1 MKNPFLNLDSNENLV
16 SNSNYLN
23 KGDVFLSIKGG
34 VKFLNNEDIS
44 KAKSIFIDQ
53 EDIISSNPKF
63 QKIKDLN
70 KHYIEWVDEY
80 YGIKH
85 SKFDNI
91 FITGTNGKTST
102 VDFLSQIFK
111 YNGLDYSSSGTLGTY
126 LNQKKLFNNQ
136 LTTED
141 ALFIR
146 RLMSLCK
153 KEDIKNIFFEAS
165 SIGIDQGRLQGLS
178 INHAILTNISRDHID
193 YHGSMEE
200 YINAK
205 FKLLLDTKLKT
216 ISLNIDDEIIQNNK
230 KRILIDNVFTL
241 SAKDRSADI
250 FFQIKEKS
258 RDGCIKFDTTTPWG
272 SFQSQSRVHSKFNI
286 YNLLLTLPYFQAVNN
301 NCDNFFDALE
311 GVVLPKGRLDE
322 FRKNIYIDYAHSP
335 KALEEVCLNLRE
347 KNPKSLAIVFG
358 AGGDRDIGKRKI
370 MGEIADK
377 YCDKIFI
384 TSDNPRSENPRLI
397 AEMIQEGILNISKV
411 TLQLDRSLAIEEAI
425 NDLKDEEILLIAG
438 KGHEKYQAIENKV
451 VKYSDYEEVKKCTA

>member
-384 TSDNPRSENPRLI
+384 TSDNPRFENPRLI
-397 AEMIQEGILNISKV
+397 AEMIQEGILNTSKV

-438 KGHEKYQAIENKV
+438 KGHEKYQAIRNKV

>member
-1 MKNPFLNLDSNENLV
+1 
-16 SNSNYLN
+16 
-23 KGDVFLSIKGG
+23 
-34 VKFLNNEDIS
+34 
-44 KAKSIFIDQ
+44 
-53 EDIISSNPKF
+53 
-63 QKIKDLN
+63 
-70 KHYIEWVDEY
+70 
-80 YGIKH
+80 
-85 SKFDNI
+85 
-91 FITGTNGKTST
+91 
-102 VDFLSQIFK
+102 
-111 YNGLDYSSSGTLGTY
+111 
-126 LNQKKLFNNQ
+126 
-136 LTTED
+136 
-141 ALFIR
+141 
-146 RLMSLCK
+146 
-153 KEDIKNIFFEAS
+153 
-165 SIGIDQGRLQGLS
+165 
-178 INHAILTNISRDHID
+178 
-193 YHGSMEE
+193 MEE

-311 GVVLPKGRLDE
+311 GIVLPKGRLDE

-384 TSDNPRSENPRLI
+384 TSDNPRFENPRLI
-397 AEMIQEGILNISKV
+397 AEMIQEGILNTSKV

>member
-102 VDFLSQIFK
+102 LDFLSQIFK

-397 AEMIQEGILNISKV
+397 AEMIQEGILNTSKV

>member
-193 YHGSMEE
+193 YHRSMEE

-384 TSDNPRSENPRLI
+384 TSDNPRFENPRLI
-397 AEMIQEGILNISKV
+397 AEMIQEGILNTSKV

>member
-146 RLMSLCK
+146 RLMSICK

-165 SIGIDQGRLQGLS
+165 SIGIDQGRLQGLN

-205 FKLLLDTKLKT
+205 FKLLLDT
-216 ISLNIDDEIIQNNK
+216 
-230 KRILIDNVFTL
+230 ILILFLIVEDHESLFRLFDFHELLDFGVFFL
-241 SAKDRSADI
+241 
-250 FFQIKEKS
+250 FEE
-258 RDGCIKFDTTTPWG
+258 
-272 SFQSQSRVHSKFNI
+272 
-286 YNLLLTLPYFQAVNN
+286 Y
-301 NCDNFFDALE
+301 
-311 GVVLPKGRLDE
+311 GV
-322 FRKNIYIDYAHSP
+322 F
-335 KALEEVCLNLRE
+335 
-347 KNPKSLAIVFG
+347 
-358 AGGDRDIGKRKI
+358 
-370 MGEIADK
+370 
-377 YCDKIFI
+377 
-384 TSDNPRSENPRLI
+384 
-397 AEMIQEGILNISKV
+397 
-411 TLQLDRSLAIEEAI
+411 
-425 NDLKDEEILLIAG
+425 
-438 KGHEKYQAIENKV
+438 
-451 VKYSDYEEVKKCTA
+451 

>member
-193 YHGSMEE
+193 YHRSMEE

-384 TSDNPRSENPRLI
+384 TSDNPRFENPRLI
-397 AEMIQEGILNISKV
+397 AEMIQEGILNTSKV

-438 KGHEKYQAIENKV
+438 KGHEKYQAIRNKV

>member
-397 AEMIQEGILNISKV
+397 AEMIQEGILNTSKV

>member
-384 TSDNPRSENPRLI
+384 TSDNPRFENPRLI
-397 AEMIQEGILNISKV
+397 AEMIQEGILNTSKV

>member
-146 RLMSLCK
+146 RLMSICK

-165 SIGIDQGRLQGLS
+165 SIGIDQGRLQGLN

-216 ISLNIDDEIIQNNK
+216 ISLNIDDEIIHNNK

-258 RDGCIKFDTTTPWG
+258 RDGYIKFNTTTPWG
-272 SFQSQSRVHSKFNI
+272 NFQSQSRVHSKFNI
-286 YNLLLTLPYFQAVNN
+286 YNLLLALPYFQAVNN
-301 NCDNFFDALE
+301 NCDNFFNALE
-311 GVVLPKGRLDE
+311 GIVLPKGRLDE

-370 MGEIADK
+370 MGEIAEK
-377 YCDKIFI
+377 YCDKIYI

-397 AEMIQEGILNISKV
+397 AEMIQEGILNTSKV

-425 NDLKDEEILLIAG
+425 NDLNDEEILLIAG

-451 VKYSDYEEVKKCTA
+451 VKYSDYEEVKKCTD

>member
-311 GVVLPKGRLDE
+311 GIVLPKGRLDE

-384 TSDNPRSENPRLI
+384 TSDNPRFENPRLI
-397 AEMIQEGILNISKV
+397 AEMIQEGILNTSKV

-438 KGHEKYQAIENKV
+438 KGHEQYQAIENKV

>member
-146 RLMSLCK
+146 RLMSICK

-216 ISLNIDDEIIQNNK
+216 ISLNIDDEIIHNNK

-258 RDGCIKFDTTTPWG
+258 RDGYIKFNTTTPWG
-272 SFQSQSRVHSKFNI
+272 NFQSQSRVHSKFNI
-286 YNLLLTLPYFQAVNN
+286 YNLLLALPYFQAVNN
-301 NCDNFFDALE
+301 NCDNFFNALE
-311 GVVLPKGRLDE
+311 GIVLPKGRLDE

-377 YCDKIFI
+377 YCDKIYI
-384 TSDNPRSENPRLI
+384 TSDNPRSEDPKLI
-397 AEMIQEGILNISKV
+397 AEMIQDGILNTTKV
-411 TLQLDRSLAIEEAI
+411 TLQLDRSFAIEEAI
-425 NDLKDEEILLIAG
+425 HDLKDEEILLIAG
-438 KGHEKYQAIENKV
+438 KGHEKYQVIGDKVIE
-451 VKYSDYEEVKKCTA
+451 YSDYEEVKKCTA